1 MLQIQ
6 HLDYDPIALRAGHIQ
21 RHGTILGT
29 LVADAE
35 ESRHQTENTR
45 AAELNNELTILQA
58 EISALN
64 HAAGA
69 LRAKSQVRLSVA
81 YTAYM
86 AHCAEDAKA
95 DSEAQAQIAPL
106 TARSRELQDQMRNI
120 TLPRLSER
128 ELNNLAA
135 YSSINAERLRSAD
148 KKLPPLET
156 PPLSA
161 LGKINASVGLSK
173 LRS

>member
-6 HLDYDPIALRAGHIQ
+6 HLDYDPIALKSRHIQ

-35 ESRHQTENTR
+35 ESRRQTENVR
-45 AAELNNELTILQA
+45 AAELSNELTILQA
-58 EISALN
+58 KLSALN
-64 HAAGA
+64 HAAGE
-69 LRAKSQVRLSVA
+69 LRAKSQARLSVA

-86 AHCAEDAKA
+86 ALCAEDAKA
-95 DSEAQAQIAPL
+95 DSEAQAPIAPL
-106 TARSRELQDQMRNI
+106 TARSRELQEQMRKI
-120 TLPRLSER
+120 TLQRLSER
-128 ELNNLAA
+128 ELNNLAI
-135 YSSINAERLRSAD
+135 YSSTNSERLRSAD
-148 KKLPPLET
+148 KQLPPMEA